1 MFPENRMRRL
11 RRTANIRAINT
22 EIRLHTDDLIYPMF
36 VIEGENIKNEIPSMP
51 GIYQYSIDKLLS
63 AVAEAVSYGIKAIIF
78 FGLPAVKDEIGSQ
91 AYACDGIIQ
100 RAVRAVR
107 KEFPD
112 LVILTD
118 VCLCE
123 YTSHGHCGLVSQD
136 GRILND
142 PTLELLAKTA
152 VSHAEA
158 GADIVA
164 PSDFMDGRVGAIRQK
179 LDANGFEDV
188 AVMSYAVKY
197 ASAYYGPFREA
208 AGSAPQFGDRKT
220 YQMDPASGIRQAM
233 AEAELDVL
241 EGADYLIV
249 KPALAYMDVIA
260 KARETFDQPIV
271 AYNVSGEYAMIKAA
285 AINGWID
292 EKKIVL
298 ETMIGLKRAGSDMI
312 MTYHALDIAK
322 WLREGH

>member
-1 MFPENRMRRL
+1 MFPQSRMRRL
-11 RRTANIRAINT
+11 RRNSSIRALNT
-22 EIRLHTDDLIYPMF
+22 EIRLHTDDLIYPLF

-51 GIYQYSIDKLLS
+51 NIYQYSLDNLLS
-63 AVAEAVSYGIKAIIF
+63 AVEEAVSLGIKAVIF
-78 FGLPAVKDEIGSQ
+78 FGLPAHKDEIGSQ
-91 AYACDGIIQ
+91 AYDENGIIQ
-100 RAVRAVR
+100 QAVRLVR
-107 KEFPD
+107 QQFSE

-123 YTSHGHCGLVSQD
+123 YTSHGHCGLVS
-136 GRILND
+136 GEGKILND
-142 PTLELLAKTA
+142 STLTLLAKTA
-152 VSHAEA
+152 VSHAKA

-164 PSDFMDGRVGAIRQK
+164 PSDFMDGRVAAIRIA
-179 LDANGFEDV
+179 LDENGYSDV

-233 AEAELDVL
+233 KEAELDVL

-249 KPALAYMDVIA
+249 KPALAYLDVIA
-260 KARETFDQPIV
+260 KARESFQEPIV
-271 AYNVSGEYAMIKAA
+271 AYNVSGEYAMVKAA
-285 AINGWID
+285 ALNGWID
-292 EKKIVL
+292 EKKVVL

-312 MTYHALDIAK
+312 MTYHALDIAR
-322 WLREGH
+322 WLKEEQ